1 MAQEIT
7 IEKVKRYIRI
17 SHHKLDA
24 EVADDIDECLADL
37 VSVGLVAPDETD
49 PLILAAIKN
58 HAKSNFLDD
67 AAESAEYLNRYEKQ
81 KASLMMNDDYRG
93 GDYVQ

>member
-1 MAQEIT
+1 MAQQIT

-17 SHHKLDA
+17 SHNKLDT

-37 VSVGLVAPDETD
+37 ISVGLVAPDETD

-58 HAKSNFLDD
+58 HAKANFLDD
-67 AAESAEYLNRYEKQ
+67 TAESAEYLTRYEKQ
-81 KASLMMNDDYRG
+81 KASLMMNDDYG
-93 GDYVQ
+93 GGGRVQ